1 MKQKFAWIA
10 FAVLLFFSGTTKAD
24 AAEHTARVAQ
34 MHTVLES
41 YHSPLSGHEQA
52 LIETAE
58 KYHLD
63 WTILAAIAGTESSFG
78 IHMPDKC
85 INPYG
90 WGIYGDNRLC
100 FSSFDD
106 SITGVA
112 QGLASKYNLSSLESI
127 ARTYN
132 TATTDGWIAHTRYF
146 MTRIKDAPIPVSA
159 LPVTL

>member
-1 MKQKFAWIA
+1 MKQLYLWTIFAIL
-10 FAVLLFFSGTTKAD
+10 FFFSGVTHAFAAD
-24 AAEHTARVAQ
+24 NLRVAQ

-41 YHSPLSGHEQA
+41 YHSPMSGHEA
-52 LIETAE
+52 TLIDTAE

-90 WGIYGDNRLC
+90 WGIYGDNKLC

-106 SITGVA
+106 AISGVA
-112 QGLASKYNLSSLESI
+112 EGLASKYNISSLETI
-127 ARTYN
+127 AHTYN
-132 TATTDGWIAHTRYF
+132 TVSTEGWIAHTRYF
-146 MTRIKDAPIPVSA
+146 MNRIKDAQIPVAA
-159 LPVTL
+159 LPITI